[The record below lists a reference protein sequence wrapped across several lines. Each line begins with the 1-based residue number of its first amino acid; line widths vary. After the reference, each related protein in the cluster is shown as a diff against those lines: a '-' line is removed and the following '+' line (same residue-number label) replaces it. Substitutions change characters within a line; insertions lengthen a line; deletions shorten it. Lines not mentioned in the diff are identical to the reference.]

1 MRENIIEI
9 SKDKFD
15 DFFRGI
21 YPKHHKVEA
30 HFQTQNLSEIHRLSA
45 FEKNYVNQIFEL
57 NYGFN
62 YAGLSSDKSTYHLLL
77 VDKKL
82 FSIARI
88 KYGI

>member
-1 MRENIIEI
+1 MMRENIIEI

-15 DFFRGI
+15 DFFREI
-21 YPKHHKVEA
+21 YPKHHNIES
-30 HFQTQNLSEIHRLSA
+30 QNVSEIHRLSA

-62 YAGLSSDKSTYHLLL
+62 YAGLSIDKSNYHLLL

-82 FSIARI
+82 FSVARI

>member
-9 SKDKFD
+9 SKEKFD
-15 DFFRGI
+15 DFFREI
-21 YPKHHKVEA
+21 YPKHHKTENQHIA
-30 HFQTQNLSEIHRLSA
+30 EIHRLSA

-62 YAGLSSDKSTYHLLL
+62 YAGLSIDKTNYNLLL

-82 FSIARI
+82 FSVARI